1 MRLSDVYFPSLGSSE
16 DHHHWVSGHHH
27 HHCASSL
34 TSRNDCWD
42 CVRAEASQAGRHLLH
57 QPPEDQHVWSTEPG
71 LLWQG
76 TWKNCCFWKKKKK
89 TLFYFLKFSVSYLW
103 FGFIP
108 DSFPVFLVSGS
119 KNAVVLRQVLW
130 LKMVWT
136 CGGYRELRMAGRTWT
151 TDFGLRFTMAVFEV
165 EIVRKKRLAA
175 VFTHFFSS
183 PVLNGQFLCLYL

>member
-1 MRLSDVYFPSLGSSE
+1 MTAGIVYAQRRLKRVGIFCISPQRINMCGQLNLV
-16 DHHHWVSGHHH
+16 
-27 HHCASSL
+27 
-34 TSRNDCWD
+34 
-42 CVRAEASQAGRHLLH
+42 
-57 QPPEDQHVWSTEPG
+57 
-71 LLWQG
+71 
-76 TWKNCCFWKKKKK
+76 CFDKVLERTVVFGKKKKK

-151 TDFGLRFTMAVFEV
+151 PDFGLRFTMAVFEV